1 MKTICYDYY
10 PGAVKMRPGCGALAL
25 ILTTAAPIMGI
36 REEGYSLHE
45 ASTNMS
51 SEFLN

>member
-36 REEGYSLHE
+36 REEGYSLLGS
-45 ASTNMS
+45 STNMS
-51 SEFLN
+51 TEFVS